1 MAVLERD
8 KFFERIKEQM
18 GDTSTDEAIA
28 FLEDMTDT
36 YNSLSGSGDGTDW
49 KKKYD
54 ENDAAWRKKYTERF
68 FSGDTTP
75 PPPGGDPE
83 HDKPL
88 TFENLFKTL

>member
-49 KKKYD
+49 KQKYD

-68 FSGDTTP
+68 FSGS
-75 PPPGGDPE
+75 GNQE
-83 HDKPL
+83 HNPDQELDKPL
-88 TFENLFKTL
+88 TYENLFKTE

>member
-18 GDTSTDEAIA
+18 GDTSTDKAIA

-36 YNSLSGSGDGTDW
+36 YNSLTDSGDGTDW

-68 FSGDTTP
+68 FSGDTTSQSP
-75 PPPGGDPE
+75 DAAQDP
-83 HDKPL
+83 DKPL

>member
-36 YNSLSGSGDGTDW
+36 YNSLSGSGDATDW
-49 KKKYD
+49 KQKYD

-68 FSGDTTP
+68 FSGGTETTQSNTE
-75 PPPGGDPE
+75 PE
-83 HDKPL
+83 PDKPL
-88 TFENLFKTL
+88 TFENLFKTE